1 MPDYLSGLLPTGNNF
16 MPSNPAM
23 SGTGTP
29 NGMGPMPGA
38 GQNGQNNLAGL
49 MPQQGLPIPLLLALL
64 QQRQQQGMQAPQM
77 PFQNLN
83 MNPVPQPAGPY
94 QAQGPYAPAGF
105 STPLPLGIRG

>member
-16 MPSNPAM
+16 TPSNPAM

-38 GQNGQNNLAGL
+38 GQNNLAGL

-64 QQRQQQGMQAPQM
+64 QQRQRQGMPVPNT

-94 QAQGPYAPAGF
+94 QAQPPYQPQQF
-105 STPLPLGIRG
+105 STPLPLGTRG